1 MAATVAKKARHDAGS
16 AAALSPDR
24 LALILWL
31 GFAAAS
37 LFLHRDAIA
46 NLAFSDPD
54 NAMRLAQV
62 RDLVGGQ
69 NWFDT
74 VQYRTNPG
82 GGGGPTHWS
91 RFIDAPIVGL
101 IELFSLFVDPLTA
114 ERWVLAIYPPLLALP
129 LLLVFSRILQIL
141 GDRPFVFIGLAIAA
155 TTISY
160 LHHFAPLNIDHH
172 NWQVLLSV
180 ILLWLALRPAS
191 FANGL
196 LSALAASIY
205 VEISLEGFPF
215 LGLFW
220 ALFVFDWLR
229 DPAKSS
235 RLRGFSAGM
244 ILFPALWSLPFR
256 GTTYLS
262 TVFCDSFSLPYLLAT
277 ASAGAV
283 FLIALTAPSRWT
295 ASLGQRVSIVA
306 AAGIV
311 FAAGFVLT
319 GTACLAGPFGELE
332 PLVRT
337 YWYEP
342 ILEGRPLWEQVP
354 ARRAA
359 YILPTIVGL
368 GAVLWAW
375 CRARGRP
382 EAENWRRLGLMILFA
397 AIMAILV
404 IRSLAVAHAYMV
416 PAFAALALAFW
427 RWGDAG
433 TSIWRR
439 LTGTLLLLLSIPT
452 IAMAL
457 GFNLSLLTAKSAA
470 GRASGSDPVC
480 LSEGYPALAD
490 ERPALLFASINIAP
504 TLLVSTP
511 HSVVTTG
518 HHRNHAAI
526 NRVLSAFLAP
536 PAAARPL
543 VSVGG
548 AQYLVFCENDIAPLA
563 AARPH
568 GLAAHLLRSQ
578 PVDWLEPQPR
588 LSSGTFHVYRIVASA
603 KESPR
608 LERNPS
614 FR

>member
-1 MAATVAKKARHDAGS
+1 MAATVAKTRHDAGS

-31 GFAAAS
+31 GFVVAS

-74 VQYRTNPG
+74 AQYRTNPG

-91 RFIDAPIVGL
+91 RFIDAPIVVL
-101 IELFSLFVDPLTA
+101 IDLFSLFVDPQTA

-196 LSALAASIY
+196 WSALAASIY

-229 DPAKSS
+229 DPAKAS

-244 ILFPALWSLPFR
+244 ILLPALWSLPFR
-256 GTTYLS
+256 GAAYLS

-277 ASAGAV
+277 AAAGAV
-283 FLIALTAPSRWT
+283 FLIALTAPPRWT
-295 ASLGQRVSIVA
+295 ASLGQRVSIVG

-359 YILPTIVGL
+359 YILTTVIGL
-368 GAVLWAW
+368 GAALWAW
-375 CRARGRP
+375 LRARGRP
-382 EAENWRRLGLMILFA
+382 EAENWGRLGLMILFG
-397 AIMAILV
+397 AIMAVLV
-404 IRSLAVAHAYMV
+404 IRSLAVAHAYMI

-433 TSIWRR
+433 SSIWRR
-439 LTGTLLLLLSIPT
+439 LTGTLFLLLSIPT

-457 GFNLSLLTAKSAA
+457 GFNLSLLKAGSATAA
-470 GRASGSDPVC
+470 ASGSNPVC
-480 LSEGYPALAD
+480 LSQGRPALAG
-490 ERPALLFASINIAP
+490 EPPALLFASINIAP

-518 HHRNHAAI
+518 HHRNHATI
-526 NRVLSAFLAP
+526 NRVVSAFLAP
-536 PAAARPL
+536 PAAARLL
-543 VSVGG
+543 VSEGG

-568 GLAAHLLRSQ
+568 GLAAHLLHRQ

-588 LSSGTFHVYRIVASA
+588 LSSGSFHVYRIVASA
-603 KESPR
+603 KQSPR

-614 FR
+614 FH

>member
-1 MAATVAKKARHDAGS
+1 MAATVAKTRHDVSS
-16 AAALSPDR
+16 AATLSPDW
-24 LALILWL
+24 LAVILWL
-31 GFAAAS
+31 GFAITS
-37 LFLHRDAIA
+37 VFLHRDAIA
-46 NLAFSDPD
+46 SLAFSDPD

-74 VQYRTNPG
+74 AQYRTDPG
-82 GGGGPTHWS
+82 GEGGLTHWS
-91 RFIDAPIVGL
+91 RFIDTPIFAL
-101 IELFSLFVDPLTA
+101 IELLRLFVAPQTA

-141 GDRPFVFIGLAIAA
+141 GDRIFAFIGLGIAA

-180 ILLWLALRPAS
+180 ILLWFALRQAS

-196 LSALAASIY
+196 LSALTASMY

-220 ALFVFDWLR
+220 AVFVFDWLR
-229 DPAKSS
+229 DPAKAS

-244 ILFPALWSLPFR
+244 VLLPALWSLPFR
-256 GTTYLS
+256 GATYLS
-262 TVFCDSFSLPYLLAT
+262 TIFCDSFSLPYLLAT

-283 FLIALTAPSRWT
+283 FLIALTAPTRWT
-295 ASLGQRVSIVA
+295 ASLGQRVSIVG
-306 AAGIV
+306 AAGVV
-311 FAAGFVLT
+311 FAIGFVLT
-319 GTACLAGPFGELE
+319 GTTCLAGPFGELE

-342 ILEGRPLWEQVP
+342 ILEGQPLWEQVP

-359 YILPTIVGL
+359 YIVPTIVGL
-368 GAVLWAW
+368 LAALWAW
-375 CRARGRP
+375 RRAPGRP
-382 EAENWRRLGLMILFA
+382 EAENWRRLGLIILFA

-404 IRSLAVAHAYMV
+404 IRTLAVAHAYMV

-433 TSIWRR
+433 SSIWHR
-439 LTGTLLLLLSIPT
+439 LCGTLLLLLSIPT
-452 IAMAL
+452 MDMAL
-457 GFNLSLLTAKSAA
+457 SFRLSLLAA
-470 GRASGSDPVC
+470 RSDAVSGSDPVC
-480 LSEGYPALAD
+480 LSEGNPALAH
-490 ERPALLFASINIAP
+490 EPPALLFASINIAP
-504 TLLVSTP
+504 TLLVVTP

-518 HHRNHAAI
+518 HHRNHRAI
-526 NRVLSAFLAP
+526 NRVLSALLAP
-536 PAAARPL
+536 PAAARTL
-543 VSVGG
+543 VSAGG
-548 AQYLVFCENDIAPLA
+548 VQYLVFCENDIALLA
-563 AARPH
+563 AASPH
-568 GLAAHLLRSQ
+568 GLAAHLLHRQ
-578 PVDWLEPQPR
+578 PIGWLEPQPR
-588 LSSGTFHVYRIVASA
+588 LSSGTFHVYRIVGSA
-603 KESPR
+603 EQKPR

-614 FR
+614 SH

>member
-1 MAATVAKKARHDAGS
+1 MAATVAKTRHDAGS

-31 GFAAAS
+31 GFAVTS

-74 VQYRTNPG
+74 AQYRTNPG

-91 RFIDAPIVGL
+91 RFIDAPIFGL
-101 IELFSLFVDPLTA
+101 IGLFSLFVDPQTA

-141 GDRPFVFIGLAIAA
+141 GDRHFVFIGLAIAA

-180 ILLWLALRPAS
+180 LLLWLALRPAS

-229 DPAKSS
+229 DPAKAS

-244 ILFPALWSLPFR
+244 ILLPALWSLPFR

-283 FLIALTAPSRWT
+283 FLIALTAPPRWT
-295 ASLGQRVSIVA
+295 ASLGQRVSIIVA
-306 AAGIV
+306 AGGV

-342 ILEGRPLWEQVP
+342 ILEGRPLWEQVS

-359 YILPTIVGL
+359 YIVPTIVGL
-368 GAVLWAW
+368 GAALWAW
-375 CRARGRP
+375 HRVRGRP
-382 EAENWRRLGLMILFA
+382 EAENWGRLGLMILFG
-397 AIMAILV
+397 AIMAVLV
-404 IRSLAVAHAYMV
+404 IRTLAVAHAFMV
-416 PAFAALALAFW
+416 PAFAALALACW

-433 TSIWRR
+433 SSIWRR
-439 LTGTLLLLLSIPT
+439 LCGTLLLLLSIPT
-452 IAMAL
+452 MDMAL
-457 GFNLSLLTAKSAA
+457 GFRLSLLTAKSPA
-470 GRASGSDPVC
+470 ASGSDPVC
-480 LSEGYPALAD
+480 LSQGDLALAD
-490 ERPALLFASINIAP
+490 EPPALLFASINIAP

-526 NRVLSAFLAP
+526 NRTLSAFLAP

-543 VSVGG
+543 VSEGG
-548 AQYLVFCENDIAPLA
+548 AQYLVFCENDIALLA
-563 AARPH
+563 AVSPH
-568 GLAAHLLRSQ
+568 GLAAHLLRRQ
-578 PVDWLEPQPR
+578 PIGWLEPQTS
-588 LSSGTFHVYRIVASA
+588 LSSGTFHVYRIVTSA
-603 KESPR
+603 KASPR
-608 LERNPS
+608 SERNPS
-614 FR
+614 SY